1 MFTTLIF
8 LACSEKDTT
17 HADTAEDGPDFQNEE
32 HLVLESDF
40 EQCGVYWHA
49 GSDNMIEG
57 AFAQISPPT
66 YPYEIR
72 GVSIQAFVSESF
84 GCSPEGTI
92 HLIAYVGEDPRRS
105 EEIVSFMEYNTIAP
119 YSFPE
124 LDNVVSATIALDSTS
139 DPEILVEDK
148 YEFTAIF
155 DTPLLVENEEPL
167 WIGFGIHDMENTC
180 IAGCEANQTLLMARQ
195 GEILEEEDAAPN
207 LGVVLGY

>member
-17 HADTAEDGPDFQNEE
+17 SSSDSGIFGPNFENEE
-32 HLVLESDF
+32 HLILESDF

-57 AFAQISPPT
+57 AFVQMSPPT

-72 GVSIQAFVSESF
+72 GISIQAFVSESF

-92 HLIAYVGEDPRRS
+92 HLIAYVGEDPRES

-124 LDNVVSATIALDSTS
+124 LENVVSATIALDSTS
-139 DPEILVEDK
+139 NPEVLLEDI

-155 DTPLLVENEEPL
+155 DTPLLVENEQPL
-167 WIGFGIHDMENTC
+167 WIGFGIYDMEDTC
-180 IAGCEANQTLLMARQ
+180 ISGCEANQTLLERQ
-195 GEILEEEDAAPN
+195 APYTQRS
-207 LGVVLGY
+207 VAF